1 MADGLSRRSVLHGL
15 GASAVAAG
23 SLPWGAAPASA
34 SSAAPAKRADPAT
47 DWAGYGQALGSA
59 FDRMQN
65 VGGAVAVVSADRVL
79 HTSTYGVRGVKDRKP
94 VTADTA
100 FRVGSTTKSMTAA
113 LVATYVDDGTL
124 GWDQKVVDAWS
135 GFRAPTAELTRSLRV
150 RDLLGMG
157 SGVGEPD
164 RMKPGLH
171 FDSVTAAQLL
181 QSAVNLPVVASRVDQ
196 TFSYANTIQTVGG
209 YLPLLATGVAP
220 ADLAPA
226 WAAAVH
232 DRVFGPTGMT
242 GARIGSDPRGLVDDY
257 ATGNGFDLRP
267 RAAAMPFAAIG
278 AYAPSGGT
286 LASVSDMATWVRLQ
300 LRRGRSVTGRQ
311 VVSATNL
318 AECYRAHV
326 AVPASGGALPGG
338 ASSGYGMGWWHDTFP
353 DGLQV
358 VFHTG
363 AFDGFSSMMAFFP
376 DHDLGLVA
384 LNAMNPSADLWTTYA
399 LILLL
404 SRRFAGNPDLPE
416 QVVAASADRL
426 AHLADLGR
434 QSTAVDLKRLEPYLG
449 HYEGGWSVVR
459 EGRELQMRIGPRV
472 IPLQV
477 RPDGSYVMAGGTLV
491 GETVRLTTEADGTPH
506 LELVGVETVRRT
518 TGL

>member
-1 MADGLSRRSVLHGL
+1 MAEGLSRRTVLHGL
-15 GASAVAAG
+15 TASAVAAG
-23 SLPWGAAPASA
+23 SLPWVA
-34 SSAAPAKRADPAT
+34 SSASAVPGKSAPAAI
-47 DWAGYGQALGSA
+47 DWAAYGRAVGSA

-65 VGGAVAVVSADRVL
+65 VGGAVAIVSADQVL
-79 HTSTYGVRGVKDRKP
+79 HTSTYGVRGLKDRKP
-94 VTADTA
+94 VTTQTA

-135 GFRAPTAELTRSLRV
+135 GFRAPTDELTRSLRV

-157 SGVGEPD
+157 SGIGEPD
-164 RMKPGLH
+164 RMRPGLH
-171 FDSVTAAQLL
+171 FDSVTAAQIL
-181 QSAVNLPVVASRVDQ
+181 QSVVNLPVVASRVDK
-196 TFSYANTIQTVGG
+196 TFSYANTIQTMGG
-209 YLPLLATGVAP
+209 YLPLLSAGVAP

-226 WAAAVH
+226 WAAAIQE
-232 DRVFGPTGMT
+232 RLFGPVGMV
-242 GARIGSDPRGLVDDY
+242 GARLSSDPQGEVEDF

-267 RAAAMPFAAIG
+267 KAAAMPFAAIG

-286 LASVSDMATWVRLQ
+286 LANVSDMAAWVRLQ
-300 LRRGRSVTGRQ
+300 LRKGRSVTGHQ
-311 VVSATNL
+311 VVSPANL
-318 AECYRAHV
+318 AQCYVAHV
-326 AVPASGGALPGG
+326 TVPPNDGALPGG

-353 DGLQV
+353 NGLQV

-363 AFDGFSSMMAFFP
+363 AFDGFSTLIAFFP

-384 LNAMNPSADLWTTYA
+384 LNAMNPSADLWTIYA
-399 LILLL
+399 LALLL
-404 SRRFAGNPDLPE
+404 SQRFGVNPDLPQ
-416 QVVAASADRL
+416 QVLTAHATKL

-434 QSTAVDLKRLEPYLG
+434 QSRAVDLKKLEPYLG

-477 RPDGSYVMAGGTLV
+477 MPDGSYVMAGGTLV
-491 GETVRLTTEADGTPH
+491 GETARLANEADGTPH
-506 LELVGVETVRRT
+506 LELTGIETVRRT